1 MHIIEQII
9 QYSIKNNVESIILKE
24 GVEPIA
30 EINGQTQKISNR
42 IIIKK
47 EDIEFIVKT
56 YSPEKLNEFNV
67 KDVFNSSFIV
77 GNCGFICEFKR
88 VNNVMMC
95 TLKKHRS
102 GAQAVVSSIEDGVPL
117 IEKIMQYAIANK
129 VSDIHLTEGEEA
141 TVRINGS
148 LERIF
153 VENYLSREDIEYLI
167 DKYSPELAEN
177 LKTIRSIDS
186 SFTFGDTRFRAN
198 FFIQRK
204 KLALSL
210 RLIPSKIPLM
220 ESLNLPDAISGILSL
235 KNGLV
240 LVTGATGSGKS
251 TTIASIINQINL
263 TKAEH
268 IVTVEDPIEFIYE
281 NKKSL
286 IHQRE
291 IGSDCPNFGKAIMD
305 LLREDPDVIVLG
317 EIRTHESISSAL
329 TLAETGHLVFA
340 TLHTKSA
347 AESIDRIIDVFPP
360 DQQAQIRVQ
369 LANTLKYVVAQRLVP
384 TVDKKGRLPLI
395 ELMIVNPAISAA
407 ITNSAPNATI
417 RDQIELNHKKIGSQ
431 TFSQCAKD
439 FVERNLVSLDSVKEF
454 IESNPLDK

>member
-9 QYSIKNNVESIILKE
+9 QYSIKNNVASIILKE
-24 GVEPIA
+24 GVEPMA
-30 EINGQTQKISNR
+30 EISGQTQKISNR
-42 IIIKK
+42 VKIKK
-47 EDIEFIVKT
+47 EDIEFVIVT
-56 YSPEKLNEFNV
+56 YSPKDLNDFNT
-67 KDVFNSSFIV
+67 KDMFNTSFTIA
-77 GNCGFICEFKR
+77 NWNFDCSFKR
-88 VNNVMMC
+88 VNNVAMC
-95 TLKKHRS
+95 TLKKNKF
-102 GAQAVVSSIEDGVPL
+102 QTQNIVDGIKDDMPL
-117 IEKIMQYAIANK
+117 VEKIMQYAIVNK
-129 VSDIHLTEGEEA
+129 ASDIHLTEGEEA

-148 LERIF
+148 LGKIF
-153 VENYLSREDIEYLI
+153 IGDFLSREDIEYLI
-167 DKYSPELAEN
+167 NKHSPELAEN

-186 SFTFGDTRFRAN
+186 SFTFSDTRFRAN

-210 RLIPSKIPLM
+210 RLIPTKIPLM
-220 ESLNLPDAISGILSL
+220 ESLNLPDAVSGILSL

-263 TKAEH
+263 TKSEH

-305 LLREDPDVIVLG
+305 LLREDPDIIVLG

-360 DQQAQIRVQ
+360 DQQAQIRIQ
-369 LANTLKYVVAQRLVP
+369 LANTLKYVVSQRLVP

-395 ELMIVNPAISAA
+395 ELMIVNPAISAG
-407 ITNSAPNATI
+407 ITNAVPNATI
-417 RDQIELNHKKIGSQ
+417 KDQIELNHKKLGSQ

-454 IESNPLDK
+454 LESNPKDK